1 MVVCCFILKLKK
13 HLCRCFYFFTI
24 SFSALSALTIS
35 FLFLIIVTATAPT
48 DATAPPIV
56 VAVFATTLPIL
67 ATLFDVRS
75 NKFSPVLTFII
86 SSVSFFA
93 FTILLQETFN
103 VLLIVSITLYVF

>member
-1 MVVCCFILKLKK
+1 MLLFFYNIFQCFSG
-13 HLCRCFYFFTI
+13 FNNF
-24 SFSALSALTIS
+24 
-35 FLFLIIVTATAPT
+35 FLFLLIVTATAPT

-67 ATLFDVRS
+67 ATLFDIRF

-93 FTILLQETFN
+93 STILLQETFN